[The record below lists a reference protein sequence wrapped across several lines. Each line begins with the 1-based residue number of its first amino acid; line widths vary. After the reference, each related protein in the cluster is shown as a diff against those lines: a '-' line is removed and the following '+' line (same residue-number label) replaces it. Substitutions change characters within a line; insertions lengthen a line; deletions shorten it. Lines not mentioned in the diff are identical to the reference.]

1 VITEK
6 DTVWYDGRLVGA
18 DEANTSVMSH
28 SLHYAS
34 SAFEGIRVY
43 DGVPFKCAEH
53 LARLASSAAIL
64 GYELPFS
71 VAEMQR
77 AVADVV
83 VRNGLRDA
91 YVRPVVWRGEES
103 VGVRGERSTVH
114 VAIAAW
120 NWPSPFS
127 PEQVERGISVQ
138 VTRWRRPSPE
148 SAPTQAK
155 CANLYTIGTL
165 AALEASQS
173 GFDDALFL
181 SHRGFVADLT
191 GANIFLVIDGE
202 LHTPDCDSFL
212 AGITRQTILDGA
224 AGLGLKTH
232 VRDIDVAEL
241 EAASEVFVCGTAY
254 EILPVARINQT
265 TYPSPVTAARLR
277 DWYLSLTRVKAM
289 A

>member
-1 VITEK
+1 VITEA
-6 DTVWYDGRLVGA
+6 DTIWYDGRMVGA
-18 DEANTSVMSH
+18 GEAGISVMSH

-43 DGVPFKCAEH
+43 DGVPFKGEEH
-53 LARLASSAAIL
+53 LARLVSSAAIL

-71 VAEMQR
+71 LAEMQR

-83 VRNGLRDA
+83 VRNGLQDA
-91 YVRPVVWRGEES
+91 YVRPIVWRGEES

-138 VTRWRRPSPE
+138 VSRWRRPSPE
-148 SAPTQAK
+148 SAPTKAK

-165 AALEASQS
+165 AALEANQA

-232 VRDIDVAEL
+232 VRDISMAEL
-241 EAASEVFVCGTAY
+241 GTASEVFVCGTAY
-254 EILPVARINQT
+254 EILPVARIDDT
-265 TYPSPVTAARLR
+265 AYASPVTAGRLR
-277 DWYLSLTRVKAM
+277 DWYLSLTRVKVM